1 MHYLSDPLGVPGAL
15 TWLKPRQHYPQS
27 SKRMGKEKVT
37 PHGLKKKKTSKEKSM
52 GWESAKNSCTTVW
65 MYQNLAKI
73 MGYFLPTSTG
83 EWKPD
88 FSNKSTIINCC
99 FCPNFWRDQGFHIS
113 SILRPCF
120 VSPLSRSTLGAL
132 HWSVH
137 WSSQVPFDKD
147 PGIFAPLKNPMKT
160 SAKDGYQDLTWK
172 SDFVFHSFFCFWE
185 KKKGWSGPP
194 TPFET
199 FGSGPQKCASHV
211 SQREKCMLRFAFRTD
226 FWQQTSKKQPPKGA
240 KGHGC
245 SPSWIHASSPS
256 S

>member
-1 MHYLSDPLGVPGAL
+1 
-15 TWLKPRQHYPQS
+15 
-27 SKRMGKEKVT
+27 
-37 PHGLKKKKTSKEKSM
+37 M

-185 KKKGWSGPP
+185 KKRADQVPP
-194 TPFET
+194 LHLKLLAADLRNAP
-199 FGSGPQKCASHV
+199 AMSH
-211 SQREKCMLRFAFRTD
+211 RGKNACCGLRFAPIFGN
-226 FWQQTSKKQPPKGA
+226 KLPKNNPPKVLKATAALLLGSMLLLLA
-240 KGHGC
+240 V
-245 SPSWIHASSPS
+245 SS
-256 S
+256 